1 MLIKINTFLGTS
13 LVVPRSRIWCFKL
26 CHNQGGLSPEAA
38 SHRVSFEYN
47 GTHKRETQ
55 LKKISLPLSHPIYLM
70 PKLFLYTS
78 GHLNDDSLKVV
89 HSFGHF
95 PEDFIHRFFYGFEW
109 SLHKTWLSWIL
120 LNRHIKSQAIN
131 KYLQSSEIS
140 DNDNHKHL

>member
-1 MLIKINTFLGTS
+1 
-13 LVVPRSRIWCFKL
+13 
-26 CHNQGGLSPEAA
+26 
-38 SHRVSFEYN
+38 
-47 GTHKRETQ
+47 
-55 LKKISLPLSHPIYLM
+55 M

-78 GHLNDDSLKVV
+78 GHLNDDYLKVV